1 MYNKGTKV
9 VCIKA
14 LPPHYCDR
22 PQVGATYTVGY
33 TDEEEDYDDEWE
45 GGLWLELIET
55 NNRYPAAYFKLK
67 QSIRRK

>member
-22 PQVGATYTVGY
+22 PQVGATYTVDY
-33 TDEEEDYDDEWE
+33 TYEQWE